1 MIDNTAPTTVAASGA
16 LQVLM
21 LGLSDET
28 LAIEASLVREI
39 IDPIPA
45 TRVPGAKPY
54 LHSVINVRGNVVPLA
69 DIRLRFG
76 MPCRDTTG
84 DTRIVVVELILDGDP
99 VIVGIM
105 ADKVYEVTEIDTS
118 LMQSTPRVGLHW
130 KPEYIRCMAKWNDD
144 FIIVPDMERIFN

>member
-1 MIDNTAPTTVAASGA
+1 MTDATSATADGGNGA

-21 LGLSDET
+21 MGLGEET

-39 IDPIPA
+39 LDPILA
-45 TRVPGAKPY
+45 TRVPGAKAY
-54 LHSVINVRGNVVPLA
+54 LPSVINVRGNVVPLA

-76 MPCRDTTG
+76 MPCRPATA
-84 DTRIVVVELILDGDP
+84 DTRIVVVELVLGGDA

-105 ADKVYEVTEIDTS
+105 ADKVYEVTEIQTTS
-118 LMQSTPRVGLHW
+118 MQSTPRVGLHW
-130 KPEYIRCMAKWNDD
+130 KPEYIRCMAKWNED

>member
-1 MIDNTAPTTVAASGA
+1 MTDTTAAAPDAGHGV

-21 LGLSDET
+21 MGLGEET
-28 LAIEASLVREI
+28 LAIEAGLVREI

-54 LHSVINVRGNVVPLA
+54 LPSVINVRGNVVPLA

-76 MPCRDTTG
+76 MPCRPATA
-84 DTRIVVVELILDGDP
+84 DTRIVVVELLLGGDP
-99 VIVGIM
+99 VVVGIM
-105 ADKVYEVTEIDTS
+105 ADKVYEVTELHMS